1 MLMGPLDAWRALHRI
16 KPNMIHVHDPE
27 LIPLAILWRAIY
39 KMPAIFDAHED
50 LPKQVLGKAYIPLW
64 LRSKVAWLARQLE
77 KFADRALDGIVAAT
91 PAICRNF
98 TRAPVALVQN
108 FPWLSDFAEAQ
119 PADSGRRPSVCYVG
133 SITRERGGL
142 EMIEAV
148 QASRSRSLLI
158 MAGPMSS
165 DMAAAVSRGAPGNIK
180 YLGVVN
186 AEHVSEVVDQS
197 LAGLVIFHPLPNHV
211 ECQPT
216 KIFEYMA
223 AGRPFIASDFP
234 AWRALLGHFECGYFV
249 DPLNVDELRE
259 AIDALALKPLEAR
272 QMGARGRSAL
282 IEKFTFEIES
292 AGLIE
297 FTRDLLASSEGSAS
311 GLDRMQP

>member
-1 MLMGPLDAWRALHRI
+1 
-16 KPNMIHVHDPE
+16 
-27 LIPLAILWRAIY
+27 
-39 KMPAIFDAHED
+39 
-50 LPKQVLGKAYIPLW
+50 
-64 LRSKVAWLARQLE
+64 
-77 KFADRALDGIVAAT
+77 
-91 PAICRNF
+91 
-98 TRAPVALVQN
+98 
-108 FPWLSDFAEAQ
+108 
-119 PADSGRRPSVCYVG
+119 
-133 SITRERGGL
+133 
-142 EMIEAV
+142 
-148 QASRSRSLLI
+148 
-158 MAGPMSS
+158 MSS

-259 AIDALALKPLEAR
+259 AIDALALKPLEAC

-297 FTRDLLASSEGSAS
+297 FTRDLLASSEGTAS